1 VILDRELSFITSPV
15 ILNGKFTE
23 VIKIQVNALEQAKAL
38 GDDTPVHMFT
48 KGASVGA
55 FDAGLE
61 FFDGYEE
68 EPSPARNLERYLCGF
83 ELDWEDN
90 VGILDD

>member
-1 VILDRELSFITSPV
+1 MDVFNKFIQTPFVAGYTYGFCRMGFSNMGYGTQSEKMYDRWLSYITSPV

-48 KGASVGA
+48 KGR
-55 FDAGLE
+55 FCWC
-61 FFDGYEE
+61 F
-68 EPSPARNLERYLCGF
+68 
-83 ELDWEDN
+83 
-90 VGILDD
+90 